1 MEIAEDN
8 AQNHP
13 INSTHARWATLLVAI
28 IRQSRQRRMIYYKIF
43 GLTAGAYLIFYN
55 IVPGNTMP
63 GNYLQVASLA
73 LYHISTGTI
82 QLSACP

>member
-1 MEIAEDN
+1 MGMEIAEDK

-43 GLTAGAYLIFYN
+43 GLTAGEYFCFCN
-55 IVPGNTMP
+55 I
-63 GNYLQVASLA
+63 LK
-73 LYHISTGTI
+73 
-82 QLSACP
+82 